1 MAKAFCDTKGEIRTA
16 RTPNSF
22 LSCQFSVIE
31 HAWNQLSSVGLAAAL
46 FATKRW
52 YTIDEVDELVAG
64 AQVLVQS
71 LGLQN
76 IGTASCDGLWHFM
89 GTEDGPAVV
98 LELCNDL
105 GRDKFA
111 TASCDGLWH
120 FMGTEDGPAVV
131 QEWRNDLGRGKGCTS
146 THDFATSSVPHG

>member
-1 MAKAFCDTKGEIRTA
+1 MYRCSDHTIEYIVSPSIAANHDMAKAFCDTKGEIRTA
-16 RTPNSF
+16 HTPISF

-120 FMGTEDGPAVV
+120 FMGT
-131 QEWRNDLGRGKGCTS
+131 Q
-146 THDFATSSVPHG
+146 